1 MKRYEY
7 IVILF
12 VLLLASCANR
22 GAGPQGGPRDTIP
35 PVVLEEYPKN
45 GTLLFQEKEL
55 TIQFDEYIQL
65 DDVQKNVLISP
76 PQQNPPEVKAV
87 GKKVSVV
94 FQEDLLDSTTYT
106 IDFGAAICDYNEK
119 TPLTG
124 YVLSFS
130 TGSHIDSLSIS
141 GYVYDASTLSPV
153 ADVLVGIHQ
162 NLEDSALS
170 TLPFTRITRTNPEGG
185 FTIYNIRPGSYRI
198 YALNDVSRDFLYQ
211 PGEGLAFC
219 DSMVTPSFELQEE
232 VDTIWRDTLGLD
244 VMTGDT
250 LFTRLVDSV
259 YTHIVTR
266 FYPDS
271 LVLWYFEEA
280 KQRHYFQGV
289 RREEQHAFSLVF
301 AAPQDS
307 LPVIRALRPSEVDS
321 LKSDSVWVNFLDYS
335 LLQVSKNQ
343 DTITYWMTD
352 SMAIRMDSI
361 YLQMQYKVTD
371 SLYNL
376 VPRTDTVLAV
386 YRHPRLSEKARV
398 AYEEK
403 KRARMLELKSNASS
417 KFEIYDTIR
426 VYSPYPLA
434 EVVDSL
440 FCLQQKVDTLWKPMN
455 FTIAGMDS
463 LAMRLDIIASLLP
476 ENSYVLRIDS
486 AACRDIYGACND
498 SLDFKLRLKSK
509 MDYASLR
516 VKMVHFD
523 ARARIQL
530 LSEKEVV
537 LREELAKEDGVVFD
551 YLAPTTFFLRLY
563 IDEDGDGKWT
573 TGDWLTKRQAEPIYY
588 YPKKLKLR
596 ANWDFE
602 EMFDHLAQPRWSS
615 RPKALQKKQDKN
627 QNKR

>member
-130 TGSHIDSLSIS
+130 TGNHIDSLSVS
-141 GYVYDASTLSPV
+141 GYVYDASTLSPM

-170 TLPFTRITRTNPEGG
+170 TLPFTRITRTNIEGG
-185 FTIYNIRPGSYRI
+185 FTIYNIRPGSYRL

-219 DSMVTPSFELQEE
+219 DSLVTPTFEVLEE
-232 VDTIWRDTLGLD
+232 RDTIWRDTLGMD
-244 VMTGDT
+244 PTTGDT

-259 YTHIVTR
+259 FSHAVTH

-376 VPRTDTVLAV
+376 VPKTDTVLAV
-386 YRHPRLSEKARV
+386 YRRPRMSEKARE
-398 AYEEK
+398 AYEQK
-403 KRARMLELKSNASS
+403 KREQVLELKSNASS
-417 KFEIYDTIR
+417 KFDIYDTIR
-426 VYSPYPLA
+426 IYSPSPLQ

-440 FCLQQKVDTLWKPMN
+440 FCLQQKVDTAWKPIN
-455 FTIAGMDS
+455 FTIVDGDS

-476 ENSYVLRIDS
+476 ENAYVLRIDS